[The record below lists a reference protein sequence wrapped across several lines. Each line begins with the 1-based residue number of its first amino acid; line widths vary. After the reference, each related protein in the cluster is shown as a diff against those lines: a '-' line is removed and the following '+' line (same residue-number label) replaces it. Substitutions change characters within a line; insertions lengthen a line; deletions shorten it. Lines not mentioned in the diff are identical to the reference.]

1 MVAWRICGGGML
13 EGPYYVLHEWS
24 DSDGY
29 AWVAVSRRQVG
40 ATCYVL
46 PRHKLWFEREIG
58 A

>member
-1 MVAWRICGGGML
+1 MFAWRILDVATL

-46 PRHKLWFEREIG
+46 PRYKLRFEREIG